1 MHSPDSILSENECPS
16 MPCVHDVYYVCCQD
30 ALSVEINNLG
40 ISYGKEL
47 VEKPPLTSTEQKN
60 HSNHTSVDREQFLR
74 WEELRSAT
82 NYYFLLMIKLL
93 RIFLII

>member
-1 MHSPDSILSENECPS
+1 MHSPDSILSENERLS
-16 MPCVHDVYYVCCQD
+16 MLCVDDGYYVCCQD
-30 ALSVEINNLG
+30 ALSIEINNLG

-82 NYYFLLMIKLL
+82 NDYFLLMINLL
-93 RIFLII
+93 IIFLII